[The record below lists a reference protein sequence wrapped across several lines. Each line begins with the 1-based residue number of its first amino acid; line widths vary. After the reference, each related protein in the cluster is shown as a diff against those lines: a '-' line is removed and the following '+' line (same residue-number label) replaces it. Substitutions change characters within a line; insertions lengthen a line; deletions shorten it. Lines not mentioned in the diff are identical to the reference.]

1 MTVTNTE
8 HFGIQRKI
16 VANMTSESWQSIPH
30 VCYSSEI
37 DFSDISR
44 ELKIFNAERKKEDR
58 ISVNTLVLKMICE
71 GLKAAP
77 ALNAHIS
84 FNKKLVRGKIDT
96 IEEINISMPT
106 ILPNGKMMTLNL
118 RDFGNKSLD
127 EMTDYIKNLSRKAE
141 NTNLDEAMFEVSL
154 IDTLKEIK
162 KGKISKA
169 VYRLIGSKLGSH
181 KVKTLGVKEK
191 KEYLSIPKTDRL
203 TFHDLEQGTVT
214 VSNIGSLYK
223 EQSGHM
229 TLLEIVPPQVAA
241 FGVGAL
247 TDKPCV
253 LKAANGEKEIGIK
266 IILPL
271 LIAFDH
277 RALDFGD
284 VIPFIKKLDEISRSP
299 KQLFCGEKTEGNIS
313 YLNTCVG

>member
-8 HFGIQRKI
+8 YFGIQRKI

-30 VCYSSEI
+30 VCYNAEI
-37 DFSDISR
+37 DFSNISH
-44 ELKIFNAERKKEDR
+44 ELNVLNAKRKNEDR
-58 ISVNTLVLKMICE
+58 FSVNTVVLKMLCE

-77 ALNAHIS
+77 QMNAHIS
-84 FNKKLVRGKIDT
+84 FNKRLVRGKVDT
-96 IEEINISMPT
+96 IEEINISMPA

-118 RDFGNKSLD
+118 RDFGNKDLD
-127 EMTDYIKNLSRKAE
+127 EMTFYINDLLRKAQ
-141 NTNLDEAMFEVSL
+141 NTNLDEAMFEVSF

-162 KGKISKA
+162 KGKIAKA
-169 VYRLIGSKLGSH
+169 FCRLIGSKLGSH
-181 KVKTLGVKEK
+181 RIKTLSGRER

-203 TFHDLEQGTVT
+203 TFRDLEQGTVT

-223 EQSGHM
+223 EQAGQM

-247 TDKPCV
+247 TDKPYV
-253 LKAANGEKEIGIK
+253 FKNDRGEKEIGIK
-266 IILPL
+266 TVLPVC
-271 LIAFDH
+271 IAFDH

-284 VIPFIKKLDEISRSP
+284 IIPFIKRLDEISRSP
-299 KQLFCGEKTEGNIS
+299 EVILKIKNDTKSTRCA
-313 YLNTCVG
+313 